1 METHNFNKK
10 DYLDILFE
18 NRNKEYGA
26 YQLRRG
32 YDKRMTI
39 AVSTTFGIG
48 LIFLF
53 SSFVLR
59 DDADEHKPIIHVVEL
74 MGDIIIPEKEKIVEP
89 EKLKP
94 EVKQVVKTED
104 FVTMQV
110 VKDDEVKPEDLP
122 PTMDSL
128 ATAQIG
134 TEKINGA
141 NYDGTVRPA
150 GQISDGGGGDGPEI
164 EKEPETFVKVEIEAE
179 FPGGNQAWGKFVSRA
194 VERNIDDLQEDGRSG
209 TVVILF
215 VVDKEGKVSDVRAL
229 DYQEAA
235 VANCLGKDAELA
247 KVAVEA
253 IKKGPD
259 WKPAIQNGKAVKA
272 YRRQPV
278 TFRLA
283 D

>member
-18 NRNKEYGA
+18 NRNKDYGA

-59 DDADEHKPIIHVVEL
+59 DDADKNKPIIHVVEL
-74 MGDIIIPEKEKIVEP
+74 MGDIIVPEKEKIVEP
-89 EKLKP
+89 EKPKP

-104 FVTMQV
+104 YVTMQV

-141 NYDGTVRPA
+141 TYDGTVRPA
-150 GQISDGGGGDGPEI
+150 GHISEGGGDAPEV

-179 FPGGNQAWGKFVSRA
+179 FPGGNLAWGRFVSRA

-229 DYQEAA
+229 DCQEAA